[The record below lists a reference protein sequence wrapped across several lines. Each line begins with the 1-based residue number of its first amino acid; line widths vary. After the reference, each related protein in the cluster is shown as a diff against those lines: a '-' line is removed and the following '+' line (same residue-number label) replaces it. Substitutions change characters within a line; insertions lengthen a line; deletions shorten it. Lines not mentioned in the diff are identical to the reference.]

1 MDMVKHRERRIAAP
15 ARCGTLTVTLLLLVS
30 LAVSLTG
37 CGSGETSGGK
47 DPGVALEHSM
57 KGYELYSWETGG
69 EWRFSL
75 LVGTNR
81 LKSAGEI
88 MSEDVSVHGVDAIIA
103 ELEKLPRGEEVF
115 WRQMEGLSLPPEH
128 IIESIM
134 ESCEAS
140 GIWPVITFDTFSD

>member
-1 MDMVKHRERRIAAP
+1 MR
-15 ARCGTLTVTLLLLVS
+15 TVTLILLV
-30 LAVSLTG
+30 LIGVSLTG

-69 EWRFSL
+69 EWHFSL

-81 LKSAGEI
+81 LKSTGEI
-88 MSEDVSVHGVDAIIA
+88 TSQTVSVRGVDAIIA
-103 ELEKLPRGEEVF
+103 ELEKLPGGEEVF
-115 WRQMEGLSLPPEH
+115 WRWMEDKGLSLPAEP

-140 GIWPVITFDTFSD
+140 GIRLVIISGNGTG

>member
-1 MDMVKHRERRIAAP
+1 
-15 ARCGTLTVTLLLLVS
+15 
-30 LAVSLTG
+30 
-37 CGSGETSGGK
+37 
-47 DPGVALEHSM
+47 M

-88 MSEDVSVHGVDAIIA
+88 TAETVSVHGVYAIIT

-115 WRQMEGLSLPPEH
+115 WRQTEATGPSLPPEP
-128 IIESIM
+128 IIDRIT

-140 GIWPVITFDTFSD
+140 GIRLVITCGNGTG